1 MNKPQPSAGHVPDLA
16 SGTHPAAP
24 AKKRRDPRLDFFRG
38 IGMFIIFIAHLP
50 GAWATL
56 WIPARF
62 GFSDATEIFVF
73 CSGMASAIAF
83 GRIFEDIGWRMGAA
97 RILYRMWQVYWAHI
111 GLFLAI
117 AALLATADATG
128 WFAIDY
134 TARLNLQHFFAN
146 PAMNLPGLLTLTYV
160 PNYFDILPMY
170 IAILAMIPVVM
181 GLRRIGGPGLAM
193 AAVAATWFA
202 ANLHMLELPAE
213 PWTDR
218 PWFFNP
224 FAWQLCFFTGFAFM
238 RGWIAPPAVTKRAM
252 IVAAV
257 IVVATVPFAYFR
269 ILQAVPELNDMA
281 AAIRPLT
288 NKTHFGILRYVHF
301 LALAY
306 LAWIAAGEAGA
317 RLAGSGAWGA
327 FVQVVQKV
335 GQQSL
340 AVFLTSLVV
349 CQSIA
354 IIRDHLGLTDTWL
367 GQALSLATGF
377 AILIAT
383 AYVVGWFKQ
392 APWAKKHHKHAPRPR
407 HAPYPRHSGAREP
420 LGDAPA
426 HAAPAAAE

>member
-1 MNKPQPSAGHVPDLA
+1 MNKPHPSADSISANVTDAHLA
-16 SGTHPAAP
+16 GPR
-24 AKKRRDPRLDFFRG
+24 KKRRDPRLDFFRG
-38 IGMFIIFIAHLP
+38 LGMFIIFIAHLP

-83 GRIFEDIGWRMGAA
+83 GRIFDDIGWRMGAA

-111 GLFLAI
+111 GLFLTI
-117 AALLATADATG
+117 ATLLAIADATG

-134 TARLNLQHFFAN
+134 TSQLNLQHFFVN
-146 PAMNLPGLLTLTYV
+146 PALNLPGLLTLTYV

-181 GLRRIGGPGLAM
+181 GLKRIGGPGLAM
-193 AAVAATWFA
+193 AAVAVTWLV
-202 ANLHMLELPAE
+202 ANFYILELPAE

-238 RGWIAPPAVTKRAM
+238 RGWIAPPAVTTHAM
-252 IVAAV
+252 ILATL
-257 IVVATVPFAYFR
+257 ILVVTVPFAYFR
-269 ILQAVPELNDMA
+269 ILQAVPEFNAMA

-288 NKTHFGILRYVHF
+288 DKTHFGILRYAHF
-301 LALAY
+301 LLLAY

-317 RLAGSGAWGA
+317 RLSGSGAWGL
-327 FVQVVQKV
+327 FVKVVQKV

-340 AVFLTSLVV
+340 AVFLTSLVA

-354 IIRDHLGLTDTWL
+354 IVRDHLGLTDTL
-367 GQALSLATGF
+367 FGQALSVLTGF
-377 AILIAT
+377 MILIAV

-392 APWAKKHHKHAPRPR
+392 APWAKKHQKRGPHSEHAT
-407 HAPYPRHSGAREP
+407 AREHREGAP
-420 LGDAPA
+420 LHGAPA
-426 HAAPAAAE
+426 PAE